1 MSQGRGTNTRARRRR
16 GSPRWIALAIIAA
29 AAGALAVWAGTR
41 PPAVQV
47 ARVERGDLSDQ
58 LAATGT
64 VEAPQATVTPRV
76 IGKVEAIYAHEGDT
90 VQTGQLL
97 TRLESAQQRAAVA
110 AQQAQLAAAQREVA
124 RLGAALAQERAAAPA
139 RVAQAEAVLKSAQ
152 AQASLA
158 SQNYERANRL
168 FAGGAISRQELDR
181 TRTALDAAQQDVRA
195 AQAAL
200 SQARVGSQV
209 STLEQSLKAAQA
221 AVAQAQAGLTA
232 ARSELAQTEVRAP
245 ISGRI
250 GRRYLDVGDLAG
262 PTSPVY
268 LIVANRPLWVTAEID
283 EEDIALVRVGLP
295 VQVEAEG
302 LAAPVPGR
310 IVDIGPVAVPRG
322 LPQVR
327 ARVVRARVELE
338 RTPPELTPDMNVDIT
353 ATVVLTR
360 NALLVP
366 LDAIT
371 TEDGRSSVWVVTDG
385 RVRRRQIGVGR
396 RTFRMAEVTK
406 GLREGER
413 VATSGL
419 EPLRE
424 GRRVRVRAGAPDAR

>member
-1 MSQGRGTNTRARRRR
+1 MSQRRGTNTRTRRRR
-16 GSPRWIALAIIAA
+16 RPTWWVALGIIAA
-29 AAGALAVWAGTR
+29 AAALAIWAGTR

-47 ARVERGDLSDQ
+47 ARVARGNLTDQ

-64 VEAPQATVTPRV
+64 VEAPETTVTPRV
-76 IGKVEAIYAHEGDT
+76 TGKVEAIYAYEGDT
-90 VQTGQLL
+90 VKAGQLL
-97 TRLESAQQRAAVA
+97 ARLESDQQRAAVA
-110 AQQAQLAAAQREVA
+110 SQQAQLTASEREAA
-124 RLGAALAQERAAAPA
+124 RLGAALAQERTLAPA
-139 RVAQAEAVLKSAQ
+139 RVAQAEATLRSAQ

-158 SQNYERANRL
+158 SQNYDRAQRL
-168 FAGGAISRQELDR
+168 FTGGAISRQELDR
-181 TRTALDAAQQDVRA
+181 TRTALDAAQEDVHA

-200 SQARVGSQV
+200 SQARAGSQV
-209 STLEQSLKAAQA
+209 RTLEQSLKAAQA
-221 AVAQAQAGLTA
+221 AVAQAQAGLTS

-262 PTSPVY
+262 PTSPIY

-302 LAAPVPGR
+302 LRAPVPGR

-327 ARVVRARVELE
+327 ARVVRSRVELE
-338 RTPPELTPDMNVDIT
+338 QTPPELTPDMNVDVT
-353 ATVVLTR
+353 ATVTLARNVLT
-360 NALLVP
+360 VP

-371 TEDGRSSVWVVTDG
+371 TEDGRSSVWVVANG
-385 RVRRRQIGVGR
+385 RVHRRQVQVGR
-396 RTFRMAEVTK
+396 RTFRTAEVTE
-406 GLREGER
+406 GLRAGEE

-419 EPLRE
+419 GSLRE
-424 GRRVRVRAGAPDAR
+424 GGRVRVRAGSAHAR